1 MHTKW
6 EVVILGGGFAGLACA
21 RRLEKLWGKDTAKRV
36 LLVSAENY
44 FVYQP
49 FLSEVIG
56 AGIEPRHVM
65 NPIRLALRRCMVQRA
80 EVTKIDLH
88 KRQVE
93 FHTDE
98 GLRLEPVEAEHL
110 VIALGSSTNLR
121 AVPGMMEH
129 GLFLKTLADALGI
142 REHIIKRLEEA
153 DLESNPDI
161 RRSLLHFVVV
171 GGGYS
176 GVETAG
182 EILDLLH
189 DARRFY
195 PAFAPSELRVTLVHS
210 GAHLLPELGEDLG
223 RFAQRSLESRGMT
236 VLLNQR
242 ASSVSAGYIRL
253 SDGTRLGSHNPICTI
268 GNAPNPV
275 LKELAAEY
283 ANGWLV
289 TDGVLRLKGY
299 THVWGV
305 GDGAANP
312 DGYGNQCPPT
322 AQFAI
327 KLGQHA
333 AENIALSSSGNS
345 LRSFR
350 YKALGQMATIG
361 HHKGVCSIV
370 GFQFSGFVAWWLTR
384 TVHLLKLP
392 GLDRKLRVMV
402 DWTFELFFP
411 PDLNYLDLKKT
422 QKIARMHVEP
432 GDVIFRQGEQSSA
445 FYVVE
450 EGSLEA
456 IRYHENGE
464 VLWRD
469 ELIPGDHFGEGS
481 FLYGVVRRVTVT
493 AKTTA
498 TLMVFNS
505 KQFKA
510 FVQSFQSLSGI
521 LRYTAQRGP
530 LEDVLGET
538 RWTTELLSSP
548 VEAVMKQSAPC
559 LSETATINEAI
570 LAFGNCSQTL
580 LPIVDA
586 KGKMTGILTKTDVYR
601 AMTHAQDF
609 GESVGTIA
617 KREVAVLHEGQ
628 AVREALRVFYMKDVK
643 QAPVLDHQSKPVGV
657 LSHMDVAEARIH
669 LEHQSPGGKNS
680 SSHHP
685 RSESQT

>member
-1 MHTKW
+1 MQNKW

-21 RRLEKLWGKDTAKRV
+21 RRLEKRWGIDTSKRV

-65 NPIRLALRRCMVQRA
+65 NPIRLALRHCMVRRA
-80 EVTKIDLH
+80 EVATIDLK

-98 GLRLEPVEAEHL
+98 RLRLDPIEAEHL
-110 VIALGSSTNLR
+110 VIALGSTTNLR

-142 REHIIKRLEEA
+142 REHIIQRLEEA
-153 DLESNPDI
+153 DLQSNPDI

-195 PAFAPSELRVTLVHS
+195 PAFDPSELRVTLVHS
-210 GAHLLPELGEDLG
+210 GPHLLPELGEDLG

-236 VLLNQR
+236 VLLNRR

-253 SDGTRLGSHNPICTI
+253 NDGTRLESQNPICTI

-275 LKELAAEY
+275 LTELAAEY
-283 ANGWLV
+283 AKGWLV
-289 TDGVLRLKGY
+289 TDEFLRLKGY
-299 THVWGV
+299 THVWGI

-327 KLGQHA
+327 QLGQHA
-333 AENIALSSSGNS
+333 AENIAGSSSGHT
-345 LRSFR
+345 LRPF
-350 YKALGQMATIG
+350 KHKTLGQMATIG
-361 HHKGVCSIV
+361 HHKGVCSIL
-370 GFQFSGFVAWWLTR
+370 GFRFSGFLAWWLTR
-384 TVHLLKLP
+384 SIHLLKLP

-402 DWTFELFFP
+402 DWTLELFFP

-422 QKIARMHVEP
+422 QKIARIHVES
-432 GDVIFRQGEQSSA
+432 GDVIFQQGEPSSA
-445 FYVVE
+445 FYLVE
-450 EGSLEA
+450 EGTLEA
-456 IRYHENGE
+456 TRRNAEGHL
-464 VLWRD
+464 LWCD

-481 FLYGVVRRVTVT
+481 LYGLTRPVTVT
-493 AKTTA
+493 AKTPA
-498 TLMVFNS
+498 TLMVFTS
-505 KQFKA
+505 KEFKA
-510 FVQSFQSLSGI
+510 FVKNFQSLSQ
-521 LRYTAQRGP
+521 LLSYTAKRGP
-530 LEDVLGET
+530 QEEVLGEKK
-538 RWTTELLSSP
+538 WSKDLLTSP
-548 VEAVMKQSAPC
+548 VETVMKHPV
-559 LSETATINEAI
+559 LTISETATINEAV
-570 LAFGNCSQTL
+570 LAFSNHHQTL
-580 LPIVDA
+580 LPLVNER
-586 KGKMTGILTKTDVYR
+586 GQLTGLVTKTDVYR
-601 AMTHAQDF
+601 AMTHGQEFRDPIK
-609 GESVGTIA
+609 TIA
-617 KREVAVLHEGQ
+617 KREFAALHQGQ
-628 AVREALRVFYMKDVK
+628 AIHEVLQVLYMKDVK
-643 QAPVLDHQSKPVGV
+643 QAPVLDNQSRPIGT
-657 LSHMDVAEARIH
+657 LSYLDIAKAKIH
-669 LEHQSPGGKNS
+669 LDDPTQAREHS
-680 SSHHP
+680 SS
-685 RSESQT
+685 ENDLSQSQD

>member
-21 RRLEKLWGKDTAKRV
+21 RRLEKLWGKNTAKRV

-80 EVTKIDLH
+80 EVTTIDLQQ
-88 KRQVE
+88 RRIE
-93 FHTDE
+93 FNADE
-98 GLRLEPVEAEHL
+98 GMRLEPVEAQHL

-129 GLFLKTLADALGI
+129 GLFLKTLADALEI

-153 DLESNPDI
+153 DLEPNPDI

-195 PAFAPSELRVTLVHS
+195 PAFDPSELRVSLVHS

-223 RFAQRSLESRGMT
+223 RFAQHSLESRGLT

-242 ASSVSAGYIRL
+242 ASSVSAAYLRL
-253 SDGTRLGSHNPICTI
+253 HDGTRLETRNTICTI

-275 LKELAAEY
+275 LSGLPVEY
-283 ANGWLV
+283 NQGWL
-289 TDGVLRLKGY
+289 TTNGFLQLTGY
-299 THVWGV
+299 TNVWGI

-333 AENIALSSSGNS
+333 AENIALSSSGDP

-361 HHKGVCSIV
+361 HHKGVCSIF
-370 GFQFSGFVAWWLTR
+370 GFRFSGFMAWWLTR
-384 TVHLLKLP
+384 TIHLLKLP

-432 GDVIFRQGEQSSA
+432 GDVIFRQGEQGSA

-493 AKTTA
+493 AQTAA

-505 KQFKA
+505 KEFKA
-510 FVQSFQSLSGI
+510 FVGSFQSLSGI

-530 LEDVLGET
+530 QEDVLAET

-548 VEAVMKQSAPC
+548 VEAVMKKSAPC
-559 LSETATINEAI
+559 PPETATINEAI
-570 LAFGNCSQTL
+570 LAFGNGSQTL
-580 LPIVDA
+580 LSIVDA
-586 KGKMTGILTKTDVYR
+586 EGKMTGILTKTDVYR
-601 AMTHAQDF
+601 AMTHGHDF
-609 GESVGTIA
+609 RESVDMIA
-617 KREVAVLHEGQ
+617 KHDVVALREGQ
-628 AVREALRVFYMKDVK
+628 AVREALQVLYMKDVK
-643 QAPVLDHQSKPVGV
+643 QTPVLDHQSRPVGI
-657 LSHMDVAEARIH
+657 LSHMNIAEARIR
-669 LEHQSPGGKNS
+669 LEHRVSDGLHAS
-680 SSHHP
+680 SEDP
-685 RSESQT
+685 PK

>member
-65 NPIRLALRRCMVQRA
+65 NPIRLALRRCLVQRA
-80 EVTKIDLH
+80 EVTTIDLQQ
-88 KRQVE
+88 RRIE
-93 FHTDE
+93 FNAEE
-98 GLRLEPVEAEHL
+98 GIRLKPIEAEHL

-121 AVPGMMEH
+121 AIPGMMEH

-153 DLESNPDI
+153 DLEPNPDI
-161 RRSLLHFVVV
+161 RQSLLHFVVV

-182 EILDLLH
+182 EILDLLQ

-195 PAFAPSELRVTLVHS
+195 PAFDPSELQVTLVHS
-210 GAHLLPELGEDLG
+210 GPYLLPELGEDLG

-236 VLLNQR
+236 VLLNRR

-253 SDGTRLGSHNPICTI
+253 HDGTRLESQNPICTI

-275 LKELAAEY
+275 LTELSAEY
-283 ANGWLV
+283 AKGWLI
-289 TDGVLRLKGY
+289 TDEFLRLKGF
-299 THVWGV
+299 THVWGI

-312 DGYGNQCPPT
+312 DGYGNQAPPT

-327 KLGQHA
+327 KLGRHA
-333 AENIALSSSGNS
+333 AENIDSMCSGKELSP
-345 LRSFR
+345 FR

-361 HHKGVCSIV
+361 HHKGVCSIF
-370 GFQFSGFVAWWLTR
+370 GFRFSGFFAWWLTR
-384 TVHLLKLP
+384 TIHLLKLP

-432 GDVIFRQGEQSSA
+432 GDVIFRQGEEGSA

-456 IRYHENGE
+456 VRYHENGE

-481 FLYGVVRRVTVT
+481 FLYGMVRRVTVT
-493 AKTTA
+493 AKTAA
-498 TLMVFNS
+498 TIMVFNS
-505 KQFKA
+505 KEFKA
-510 FVQSFQSLSGI
+510 FVGSFQSLSGI

-530 LEDVLGET
+530 QEDVLGET

-548 VEAVMKQSAPC
+548 VEAVMKKSAPC
-559 LSETATINEAI
+559 LPETATINEAI
-570 LAFGNCSQTL
+570 LAFGNGSQTL

-586 KGKMTGILTKTDVYR
+586 EGKMTGILTKTDVYR
-601 AMTHAQDF
+601 AMTHGRDF
-609 GESVGTIA
+609 GESVDTIA
-617 KREVAVLHEGQ
+617 KHEVATLREKQ
-628 AVREALRVFYMKDVK
+628 PVREALRVLYMKDVK
-643 QAPVLDHQSKPVGV
+643 QAPVLDHQSRPVGI
-657 LSHMDVAEARIH
+657 LSHMDLAEARIRLKQQASDKRH
-669 LEHQSPGGKNS
+669 AS
-680 SSHHP
+680 SVDTP
-685 RSESQT
+685 E